1 MPRSMATKT
10 GDVLKLKEKVVA
22 AKPMP
27 AIPEGTRGKVFMVSG
42 LEWIRYWVRFENGQ
56 VRGSID
62 RSLLARLKDWEDLQA
77 RRARGEDVDAVD
89 GAAEGAAAA
98 DGAAG
103 DGAAE
108 ASSTADVVYN
118 WVTIPGLLLER
129 SKAARARLGK

>member
-27 AIPEGTRGKVFMVSG
+27 GIPAGTRGKVFMVSG
-42 LEWIRYWVRFENGQ
+42 FEWIRYWVRFENGQ

-62 RSLLARLKDWEDLQA
+62 RSQLARLKDWEDLQA

-89 GAAEGAAAA
+89 GAGDGAADAAAA
-98 DGAAG
+98 GG

-108 ASSTADVVYN
+108 ASSTEDLVYN
-118 WVTIPGLLLER
+118 GVTIPGLLLER
-129 SKAARARLGK
+129 SRAAKARLGK

>member
-1 MPRSMATKT
+1 VPRSMATKT

-22 AKPMP
+22 TKPMP

-42 LEWIRYWVRFENGQ
+42 FEWIRYWVRFENGQ

-62 RSLLARLKDWEDLQA
+62 RSELARLKDWEDLQA

-89 GAAEGAAAA
+89 GVRDGAVAA
-98 DGAAG
+98 DAS
-103 DGAAE
+103 DGGGGAE
-108 ASSTADVVYN
+108 ASSAEDVVYN
-118 WVTIPGLLLER
+118 GVTIPGVLLER